1 MFGIILERCGDKYV
15 TEEVLYEKALCE
27 PVSAAWAKKASEEA
41 GLREYQEAVDYI
53 NKKIKKATS
62 RGEWEIVLIDFQDF
76 EKPVDIKVMDI
87 YKKMGFDI
95 TELFY
100 NKYYNYMGEQVT
112 QKRWI
117 ISWE

>member
-1 MFGIILERCGDKYV
+1 MTGQ
-15 TEEVLYEKALCE
+15 TLYE
-27 PVSAAWAKKASEEA
+27 PVNAEWAKKASEAAE
-41 GLREYQEAVDYI
+41 LSNYQEAIDYI
-53 NKKIKKATS
+53 NKKIEKATS
-62 RGEWEIVLIDFQDF
+62 RGEWEIALIDFQDF

>member
-1 MFGIILERCGDKYV
+1 MHITKDGRKM
-15 TEEVLYEKALCE
+15 TEQVLYEKALCE
-27 PVSAAWAKKASEEA
+27 PVSAEWAKKASEEA
-41 GLREYQEAVDYI
+41 GLRDYQTTVDYI

-87 YKKMGFDI
+87 YKKMGFNI
-95 TELFY
+95 TELIN
-100 NKYYNYMGEQVT
+100 NKYWNYMGEKVV
-112 QKRWI
+112 QKKWV